1 MPDFTTFKVLL
12 DEPAKAPALGFDDY
26 AVAFA
31 DIIRHSAPQFAIG
44 IFGDWGSGKTTLMRA
59 IRRELET
66 DPDVSCVWFNA
77 WRYERE
83 EHLIVPLL
91 DSLRE
96 ELARV
101 AATEVD
107 EERKARARAAAA
119 MIARAA
125 KAIVA
130 GATLKATLPLVG
142 AGLEL
147 DPAKVIRSWEDDA
160 RSVDEP
166 VSFYYASFRAMQQ
179 AVDDFTVGGRRIV
192 VFVDDLDRCLPLSA
206 LQVLESM
213 KLFFDFE
220 GFVFVVGLDQRVIER
235 SIEVK
240 YQTPAAEMT
249 PRTLSGGSSADA
261 YSGGSPIGLA
271 PRFGLPVSGSDYI
284 KKIFQVPFGL
294 PRISTDDLWPF
305 FQALVENSGLPDEQ
319 KSDLNATVW
328 PHLEYTTD
336 AGSVNPREVKRLV
349 NAYTLQMKLLTAKL
363 PQEPDSNIV
372 LALQTMAFR
381 SDWRSLYELLTADS
395 ALFLS
400 ALRRLVN
407 DPAATA
413 VFSLSRE
420 PLPQGFLRYVR
431 GPGRALV
438 LAQALEIYITSAEA
452 TRSSDTTLLD
462 AQSGTARVRQLLG
475 GLGTPDS
482 SIRENDAWSEAN
494 QALTRIP
501 ELLSHRQGSPL
512 FFEAQQAVNR
522 IQAVFKQAQPPP
534 EIPQRQPAWAREA
547 LEQLESLDEALRAM
561 RRETGVG
568 SSSA

>member
-12 DEPAKAPALGFDDY
+12 DEPAAAPALGFDDY

-59 IRRELET
+59 IERQLEP

-96 ELARV
+96 KLAEI
-101 AATEVD
+101 AAAED
-107 EERKARARAAAA
+107 DPARQQRARAAAA

-130 GATLKATLPLVG
+130 GVTLKATLPLVG

-147 DPAKVIRSWEDDA
+147 DPAKVMDSWQDE
-160 RSVDEP
+160 RRPIDEP
-166 VSFYYASFRAMQQ
+166 VSFYHASFRAMQQ
-179 AVDDFTVGGRRIV
+179 AVEDFTAGAGRRIV

-213 KLFFDFE
+213 KLFFDFT

-240 YQTPAAEMT
+240 YQGAVGDGGAAVA
-249 PRTLSGGSSADA
+249 PDGAVADGA
-261 YSGGSPIGLA
+261 TGAALRSRPQA
-271 PRFGLPVSGSDYI
+271 TVSGADYI

-294 PRISTDDLWPF
+294 PRISTDDLSPF
-305 FQALVENSGLPDEQ
+305 FDALVES
-319 KSDLNATVW
+319 SDLPPEQQLDLRMTVW
-328 PHLEYTTD
+328 PHLEYTTEG
-336 AGSVNPREVKRLV
+336 GSVNPREMKRLI
-349 NAYTLQMKLLTAKL
+349 NAYTLQMKLLSAKL
-363 PQEPDSNIV
+363 PQEPDSNVV

-381 SDWRSLYELLTADS
+381 SDWRSLYELLTVDS

-400 ALRRLVN
+400 ALRPVVGDLDARS
-407 DPAATA
+407 D
-413 VFSLSRE
+413 FSLRRE
-420 PLPQGFLRYVR
+420 PLPQSFLRYLR
-431 GPGRALV
+431 GP
-438 LAQALEIYITSAEA
+438 AQALVRVDALDVYITSAEA

-462 AQSGTARVRQLLG
+462 AQAGVARVRQLLRE
-475 GLGTPDS
+475 LGSRDS
-482 SIRENDAWSEAN
+482 SLREQDVWSEAN
-494 QALTRIP
+494 QALTRLP
-501 ELLSHRQGSPL
+501 ELLGHRQGSPL
-512 FFEAQQAVNR
+512 FFEAQRALVA
-522 IQAVFKQAQPPP
+522 IQAALKGAQPTP
-534 EIPQRQPAWAREA
+534 EVPQRQPAWAREA
-547 LEQLESLDEALRAM
+547 LEQLDALDEALRAM

-568 SSSA
+568 STSA